1 MSGDGAIR
9 RAHDSLRSIPWPAA
23 GRRAPSRCVA
33 LPQLSAQQYDLSSVV
48 ISRLVVV
55 KCDAGKRDD
64 SPASE
69 TSVLPGPFGGAPRGA
84 CLFSLLRT
92 GPGPSRCAGLGIC
105 CLIEAPPRTTTPP
118 H

>member
-23 GRRAPSRCVA
+23 GRRAASRCVA
-33 LPQLSAQQYDLSSVV
+33 LPQHYSPQQYDLSSVV

-64 SPASE
+64 APASE
-69 TSVLPGPFGGAPRGA
+69 TSVLPAPFGGA
-84 CLFSLLRT
+84 
-92 GPGPSRCAGLGIC
+92 
-105 CLIEAPPRTTTPP
+105 
-118 H
+118 